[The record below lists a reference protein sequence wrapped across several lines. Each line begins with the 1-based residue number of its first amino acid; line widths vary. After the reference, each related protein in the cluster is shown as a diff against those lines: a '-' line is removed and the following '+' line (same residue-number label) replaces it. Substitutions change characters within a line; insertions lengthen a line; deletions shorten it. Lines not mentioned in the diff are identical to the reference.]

1 MYYDTYPPVLLFS
14 YQSYN
19 KRLLFIAFYLFLKI
33 YYNCWISNYSA
44 INTERQ
50 NLKKSLEFKAM
61 ICMYIYV

>member
-44 INTERQ
+44 IYTER
-50 NLKKSLEFKAM
+50 KK
-61 ICMYIYV
+61 IIRI

>member
-1 MYYDTYPPVLLFS
+1 MYYDTYSPVLLFS

-44 INTERQ
+44 IYTERQ
-50 NLKKSLEFKAM
+50 NLKNH
-61 ICMYIYV
+61 